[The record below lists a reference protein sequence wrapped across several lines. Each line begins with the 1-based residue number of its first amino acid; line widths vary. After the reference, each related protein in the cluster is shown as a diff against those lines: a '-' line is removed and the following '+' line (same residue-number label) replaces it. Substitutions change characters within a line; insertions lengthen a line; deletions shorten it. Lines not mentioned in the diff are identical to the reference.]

1 MELEQGRSFAPQ
13 EEPAM
18 KNDPHSHGLWE
29 HSAPLAPST
38 MRLSGDLRADVVV
51 IGAGF
56 TGLSAAL
63 HLAEGGA
70 SVVVLEGV
78 EIGFGGSGRNVGL
91 VNAGMWVMPEDL
103 PSELGELYGNRL
115 LHLLGDAPRLVF
127 KLVEKHAI
135 ACEIERSG
143 TLHCAVG
150 ATGLA
155 ELQERARQWQAHGAP
170 VHLLDAEETALKV
183 GTNAYSGSLLDLRA
197 GTIQPLA
204 YARGLAAAAI
214 KAGARIFT
222 SSPVVSAQ
230 EVDTGWL
237 VHTSGGSVQAKWVI
251 VATNAYTTD
260 VWPQIRAEL
269 VHLPYFNLATKP
281 LGDNLR
287 QTILP
292 ERQGVW
298 DTKEILSSFRLD
310 QQGRLVFGSVGA
322 LRGPGRTIHPNW
334 GRRAL
339 RRLFPQLADV
349 EFEHEWYGSIGMT
362 SNSLPRFHKLGRNV
376 MSFSGYN
383 GRGIAPGTT
392 FGRTLARIVL
402 GEIAEADMPLPLSD
416 PKPVKYRAVKEAYY
430 EIGAQIA
437 HAATARL

>member
-1 MELEQGRSFAPQ
+1 
-13 EEPAM
+13 M
-18 KNDPHSHGLWE
+18 KNDPRSHGLWE
-29 HSAPLAPST
+29 HSAPPALSTARLAA
-38 MRLSGDLRADVVV
+38 DLRADVVV

-91 VNAGMWVMPEDL
+91 VNAGMWVMPDDL
-103 PSELGELYGNRL
+103 PGELGDVYGNRL

-127 KLVEKHAI
+127 ELVEKHAI

-150 ATGLA
+150 AKGLA
-155 ELQERARQWQAHGAP
+155 ELQERSRQWQARGAP
-170 VHLLDAEETALKV
+170 VHLLGAEETARKV
-183 GTNAYSGSLLDLRA
+183 GTDAYSASLLDLRA

-214 KAGARIFT
+214 KAGVRIFT
-222 SSPVVSAQ
+222 SSPVVNAQ
-230 EVDTGWL
+230 EVDGGWL

-251 VATNAYTTD
+251 VATNAYATD

-298 DTKEILSSFRLD
+298 DTKEILSSFRFD

-339 RRLFPQLADV
+339 RKLFPQLAGV

-402 GEIAEADMPLPLSD
+402 GEIAEAEMPLPLSD